1 MNSSEVSAPIF
12 SMENISK
19 TFKQGE
25 EKLAILENASL
36 SINRGEMVSLVGPSG
51 CGKSTILHI
60 AGLLDKFDSGKIII
74 NGNDVSNISDK
85 KRTKIRRNDIGFI
98 YQFHHLLPEF
108 TALENIAIP
117 KIIDGVKFKDAKAE
131 AMVLLEKMKLSD
143 RANHKPSELSG
154 GEQQRIAIARALV
167 NKPSLILADEPTGN
181 LDPENADY
189 VFSTLIGLVKDSNIS
204 MLMVTHNME
213 LGKKS
218 DNIITIE
225 NKKIVQV

>member
-1 MNSSEVSAPIF
+1 MNNTEIRSPII
-12 SMENISK
+12 SLENISK
-19 TFKQGE
+19 TFKQGDE
-25 EKLAILENASL
+25 QLTILENASL
-36 SINRGEMVSLVGPSG
+36 HINSGEMISLVGPSG

-74 NGNDVSNISDK
+74 NGNDVSNMSDK
-85 KRTKIRRNDIGFI
+85 KRTKIRQNDIGFI

-117 KIIDGVKFKDAKAE
+117 KIIAGNKIKKAKAE
-131 AMVLLEKMKLSD
+131 AMLLLEKMKLAD

-154 GEQQRIAIARALV
+154 GEQQRIAIARALA
-167 NKPSLILADEPTGN
+167 NEPSLILADEPTGN
-181 LDPENADY
+181 LDPENSDY
-189 VFSTLIGLVKDSNIS
+189 VFNTLISLVKDSNIS